1 MLANFSFISHV
12 FLAMH
17 FFSTTDR
24 DIMKT
29 NDSTDPPLDD
39 FHKHDARKLTVSFL
53 TRDIVSIITQVDSSI
68 RSYKEFS
75 IFKTKF

>member
-1 MLANFSFISHV
+1 
-12 FLAMH
+12 
-17 FFSTTDR
+17 
-24 DIMKT
+24 MKT

-68 RSYKEFS
+68 WSYKDFS